1 MSPTTKL
8 SNSIVYLRAA
18 AKKGD
23 FLNNFNAF
31 QIVWQTFICKNPSK
45 KNCHVQFYW
54 HEPFFSRV
62 PKLHLFHF
70 KCGKL

>member
-45 KNCHVQFYW
+45 KIVMSNFTGMNL
-54 HEPFFSRV
+54 FFASS
-62 PKLHLFHF
+62 
-70 KCGKL
+70 